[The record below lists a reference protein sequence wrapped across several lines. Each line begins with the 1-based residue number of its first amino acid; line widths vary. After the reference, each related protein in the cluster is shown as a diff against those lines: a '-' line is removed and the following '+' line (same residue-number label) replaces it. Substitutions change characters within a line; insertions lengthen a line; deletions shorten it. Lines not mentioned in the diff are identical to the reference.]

1 LGCCH
6 DEFISISAD
15 IFEAL
20 KRFFRLF
27 FWLPNQA

>member
-6 DEFISISAD
+6 DEFTSISVD

-20 KRFFRLF
+20 KRFFLLF
-27 FWLPNQA
+27 FLLPNQA